1 LEVQRTGTRGEQL
14 HAPLRLSG
22 RPTDEHP
29 NRSIRP
35 DPRIQTTA
43 GADAHAGRIDAA
55 RGIEGPTFV
64 ARNAQENR
72 SMGFVIASGR
82 RGRQRCVPYHPN
94 RALAVGGHRRAA
106 I

>member
-55 RGIEGPTFV
+55 RGIKGAPLIP
-64 ARNAQENR
+64 RNTEENR
-72 SMGFVIASGR
+72 SMGFVIASGWS
-82 RGRQRCVPYHPN
+82 GRQRRVPYHPN
-94 RALAVGGHRRAA
+94 RALAVGSHRRAA

>member
-22 RPTDEHP
+22 RPTDEYP
-29 NRSIRP
+29 TRSIRP
-35 DPRIQTTA
+35 DPRIQTAA

-55 RGIEGPTFV
+55 RGIKGPALV

-72 SMGFVIASGR
+72 SMGFVIASGW
-82 RGRQRCVPYHPN
+82 RGRQRGMPHHPN
-94 RALAVGGHRRAA
+94 RALAVGGYRRAA